1 LFRIILVSKIGDG
14 GGDSLDS
21 GAVMHPKMVKWYSV
35 VYGEQNLLL
44 SCANLPY
51 IFVDFPKI
59 NLHYELEICTT
70 YVRIFVSKIK
80 INLKGLS
87 TVQPE

>member
-1 LFRIILVSKIGDG
+1 
-14 GGDSLDS
+14 
-21 GAVMHPKMVKWYSV
+21 

-51 IFVDFPKI
+51 IFVDSPKI
-59 NLHYELEICTT
+59 NLHYELEMHHIFR
-70 YVRIFVSKIK
+70 VFVSKIK

-87 TVQPE
+87 THCKEPIPQIGNKNS